1 MKARGAEEYPGETE
15 PDIESML
22 ETTLA
27 ELEVFSPP
35 RGRILLAVQGS
46 EAAGVA
52 CMRGIGEGI
61 GEIKRMYVRPTFRRR
76 GIGHALLDGL
86 IGEARNAGYHRLR
99 LDSGRFMK
107 EAHSLYRSVGFQE
120 IDPYP
125 ESELPEE
132 FHPFMVFMEKRL

>member
-1 MKARGAEEYPGETE
+1 
-15 PDIESML
+15 
-22 ETTLA
+22 
-27 ELEVFSPP
+27 
-35 RGRILLAVQGS
+35 
-46 EAAGVA
+46 
-52 CMRGIGEGI
+52 MRGIGEGI
-61 GEIKRMYVRPTFRRR
+61 GEIKRMYVRPPFRRR

-107 EAHSLYRSVGFQE
+107 EAHSLYRSAGFQE
-120 IDPYP
+120 IDPYQ